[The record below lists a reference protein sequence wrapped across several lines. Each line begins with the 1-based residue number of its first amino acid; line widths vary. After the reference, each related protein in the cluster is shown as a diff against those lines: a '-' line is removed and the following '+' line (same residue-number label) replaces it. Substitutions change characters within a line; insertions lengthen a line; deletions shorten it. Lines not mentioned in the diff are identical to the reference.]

1 MDKKEE
7 SITNDSLVADALIR
21 IKTVENMLISKGLF
35 TREEYNLEMR
45 EVVRTIAE
53 NILKNSNVSGNLK
66 ELVENMLTKKDSN

>member
-1 MDKKEE
+1 MDKKEDVA
-7 SITNDSLVADALIR
+7 TNDSLVADALIR

-53 NILKNSNVSGNLK
+53 NILKNSNISGNLK
-66 ELVENMLTKKDSN
+66 ELVENMLTNKNSN